1 MSTAFSRCCLSFVF
15 FVLVMLSAELL
26 VEKAGCFAPVKCL
39 AGLIVTETTQKA
51 SSAQFCSRPISTFLT
66 VQLC

>member
-15 FVLVMLSAELL
+15 VLVMLSAESL
-26 VEKAGCFAPVKCL
+26 VEKAGCSAPVKCL

-51 SSAQFCSRPISTFLT
+51 SSAQFCSRPINTFLT